1 MYTAFDRP
9 IGTLVLL
16 LAAFALVAC
25 NGGPDRSAFDI
36 PIEDAIFGTLPAEK
50 ALEAGKTHY
59 REGQFGLA
67 ERAFRRAVEQDKN
80 NAESWLGLAASCDR
94 LKQFEHAG
102 RAYEVVMRLSGR
114 TPAVLNNLGYHYI
127 LRGDLVR
134 ARSTL
139 LEAKRHDPQNE
150 HIRNNLELIESMDAG
165 AWSPKVDTN
174 R

>member
-1 MYTAFDRP
+1 MYTAFDSP
-9 IGTLVLL
+9 IRALVLL
-16 LAAFALVAC
+16 LAACALTAC
-25 NGGPDRSAFDI
+25 HGGPDRSAFDV
-36 PIEDAIFGTLPAEK
+36 PIEDEIFGTLPAEK

-67 ERAFRRAVEQDKN
+67 EQAFRRAVEQDKN
-80 NAESWLGLAASCDR
+80 N
-94 LKQFEHAG
+94 AG

-127 LRGDLVR
+127 LRGDLER

-139 LEAKRHDPQNE
+139 LEAKRHDPENQ
-150 HIRNNLELIESMDAG
+150 HIRNNLELIGG
-165 AWSPKVDTN
+165 AEPGPWSPTVDTN

>member
-1 MYTAFDRP
+1 MYTVFDSP
-9 IGTLVLL
+9 IRALVLL
-16 LAAFALVAC
+16 LAAFALTGC
-25 NGGPDRSAFDI
+25 NGAPDRSAFDV
-36 PIEDAIFGTLPAEK
+36 PIEDEMFGTLPAEK
-50 ALEAGKTHY
+50 ALEAGKSHY

-80 NAESWLGLAASCDR
+80 NVEAWLGVAASCDR
-94 LKQFEHAG
+94 LRRFDQAG

-127 LRGDLVR
+127 LRGDLER

-139 LEAKRHDPQNE
+139 LEAKRHDPENQ
-150 HIRNNLELIESMDAG
+150 HIRNNLELIGG
-165 AWSPKVDTN
+165 ADPGPWTPRVDPN